1 MELSVNI
8 PQVNPMRREGL
19 SLSVSAK
26 GRVEFITKDLAN
38 KLMLDVNMG
47 SQVIY
52 FNELLAL
59 PFPEQTDW
67 PYLTS
72 DVIDICFKSAS
83 KEIIHMRG
91 HISGQGHFWGFYLVD
106 ISDYVE
112 RSNNNEKELYLLQAI
127 SRFYLKYQQSRA
139 EGRQHAVE
147 DILDD
152 VLVTVKAQAIG
163 VVTKT
168 DMFENYRLIVQRE
181 LPTAGKYITSTSGFN
196 ALLAERQPIAF
207 FYEDSSGFS
216 REPRT
221 VLFLPFIQ
229 EHQVLSWMFVVF
241 SQGNPQRVLTLEKWE
256 SIAALLVSAVL
267 DSYNHEETLRTLNKK
282 KFADSVLGGGFWDY
296 NIIDGRV
303 SLSTALAEK
312 IDFFGEYLV
321 ELLDRVYLGDRE
333 KLELK
338 IDELQFKA
346 NGSEEEEIIRL
357 KQGPQLCWYK
367 VYLQLSGSSILGY
380 LLDVTEIKE
389 AQLDQR
395 ISKQRLSHLVSSGP
409 AIIYVQRYV
418 EGAFVQDFLS
428 QSILHVLGW
437 KPEDIREQGWLRLLH
452 PEDRPV
458 FDERIKTLIAKGS
471 VSHQYRLRGKDGNYH
486 WMLEEGTLLRDEYGL
501 PLEVV
506 GVLLDNSE
514 RKKAEA
520 ALSKSEECYRVL
532 VEDAPTAICRCTP
545 DLNLTFANRLLLS
558 YLGVDSLI
566 DRVYPVNLSNYIK
579 ASEVERLQERM
590 AKLTMQQPMFNI
602 ELCIDVSEYETSIWL
617 WSVRGIFDQQGQL
630 YELQAVGR
638 DDTELHRT
646 RQEIY
651 QNTKMATVGRLAS
664 GIAHELN
671 QPLNIMRATLTNLV
685 LRIERNM
692 LDDEYLKDKAERL
705 DAQITRASNI
715 INNMQLFSY
724 KNSRELLDF
733 SPFKTVKSAI
743 ELFKQANP
751 EQQFDIAIEC
761 LFDGYLKGCSEL
773 LEQVILNLLEN
784 AWHAFFNQ
792 VDTSERQLKVIIEI
806 YQINSQV
813 FIEVQDNAGGIPA
826 EIIDKVFD
834 PFFTTK
840 SVGSGTGLGLCLC
853 YEIVT
858 RFQGKLSV
866 ANKKQGACFKI
877 QLPVFEF

>member
-1 MELSVNI
+1 
-8 PQVNPMRREGL
+8 
-19 SLSVSAK
+19 
-26 GRVEFITKDLAN
+26 
-38 KLMLDVNMG
+38 
-47 SQVIY
+47 
-52 FNELLAL
+52 
-59 PFPEQTDW
+59 
-67 PYLTS
+67 
-72 DVIDICFKSAS
+72 
-83 KEIIHMRG
+83 
-91 HISGQGHFWGFYLVD
+91 
-106 ISDYVE
+106 
-112 RSNNNEKELYLLQAI
+112 
-127 SRFYLKYQQSRA
+127 
-139 EGRQHAVE
+139 
-147 DILDD
+147 
-152 VLVTVKAQAIG
+152 
-163 VVTKT
+163 
-168 DMFENYRLIVQRE
+168 
-181 LPTAGKYITSTSGFN
+181 
-196 ALLAERQPIAF
+196 
-207 FYEDSSGFS
+207 
-216 REPRT
+216 
-221 VLFLPFIQ
+221 
-229 EHQVLSWMFVVF
+229 
-241 SQGNPQRVLTLEKWE
+241 
-256 SIAALLVSAVL
+256 
-267 DSYNHEETLRTLNKK
+267 
-282 KFADSVLGGGFWDY
+282 
-296 NIIDGRV
+296 
-303 SLSTALAEK
+303 
-312 IDFFGEYLV
+312 
-321 ELLDRVYLGDRE
+321 
-333 KLELK
+333 
-338 IDELQFKA
+338 
-346 NGSEEEEIIRL
+346 
-357 KQGPQLCWYK
+357 
-367 VYLQLSGSSILGY
+367 
-380 LLDVTEIKE
+380 
-389 AQLDQR
+389 
-395 ISKQRLSHLVSSGP
+395 
-409 AIIYVQRYV
+409 
-418 EGAFVQDFLS
+418 
-428 QSILHVLGW
+428 
-437 KPEDIREQGWLRLLH
+437 
-452 PEDRPV
+452 V